1 MKKLKLFFAI
11 SIALNV
17 ILVSLFFML
26 DNRLG
31 GTKYLIWRA
40 TIGCRTN
47 GENLGREDHFKYL
60 NAGKGGIIF
69 FGDSMT
75 SNAEWAELLE
85 NSRVKNRGIRGEHI
99 THMLKRIDETVS
111 SKPDKLFLMA
121 GINDLICDPKETVA
135 KNLEELILDIRKR
148 SPDTKIY
155 VESLLPINN
164 TIKKTGRNNKDI
176 KWVDSK
182 LAAFCK
188 NNANIVY
195 INLYDIFA
203 DEKGNLKAEYTYDG
217 GHLNGAGYLKWKEV
231 VAPYCN

>member
-1 MKKLKLFFAI
+1 
-11 SIALNV
+11 
-17 ILVSLFFML
+17 
-26 DNRLG
+26 
-31 GTKYLIWRA
+31 
-40 TIGCRTN
+40 
-47 GENLGREDHFKYL
+47 
-60 NAGKGGIIF
+60 
-69 FGDSMT
+69 
-75 SNAEWAELLE
+75 
-85 NSRVKNRGIRGEHI
+85 
-99 THMLKRIDETVS
+99 
-111 SKPDKLFLMA
+111 MA

-203 DEKGNLKAEYTYDG
+203 DEKVNLKAEYTYDG